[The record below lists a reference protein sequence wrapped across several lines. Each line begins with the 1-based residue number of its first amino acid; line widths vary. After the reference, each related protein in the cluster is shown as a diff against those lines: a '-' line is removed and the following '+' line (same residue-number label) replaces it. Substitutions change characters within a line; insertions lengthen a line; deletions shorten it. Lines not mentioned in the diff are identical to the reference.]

1 MSGILAFYTFA
12 MGVDSM
18 AIYTRIRDLRE
29 DRDWAQKQVAEML
42 HTTRTS
48 YCAYENGVT
57 EIGLENL
64 IRLAEIYHTSVDY
77 LLGLTDE
84 QRPYPRAKKK

>member
-29 DRDWAQKQVAEML
+29 DRDWTQKHVAEML